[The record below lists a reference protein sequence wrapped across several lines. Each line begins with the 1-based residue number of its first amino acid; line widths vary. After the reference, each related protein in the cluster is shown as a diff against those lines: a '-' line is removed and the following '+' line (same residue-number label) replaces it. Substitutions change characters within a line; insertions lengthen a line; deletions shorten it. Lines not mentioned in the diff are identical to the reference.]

1 MSKFFEQ
8 YNAVLEKNLQKVRLK
23 VDPLNKYAEDYGQ
36 YDGYVGYILAETENE
51 IKFFYNSSTLN
62 IPKKAVVIENMVA
75 NYLQGAA
82 GQKPV
87 GALGALGSITRG
99 VAGTAARAVFGPQ
112 VTGTSAVPG
121 SDTNNSTQKTPTTSK
136 DRITMIS
143 QDMLGKSFG
152 VVDSKGTAS
161 FTGSSNKTF
170 YILKIQL
177 LNKTKN
183 VLENKSFRDIA
194 NFYTYLFENTNQ
206 PPPIPPTNQPP
217 PIPPTNQPPQK
228 AGIKFTDI
236 ISKPEFLNEN
246 ALFTC
251 MNIKDNSLVQGYGL
265 LTRVPNSNDF
275 VINFS
280 AQQS

>member
-1 MSKFFEQ
+1 
-8 YNAVLEKNLQKVRLK
+8 VLEKNLQKVRLK

-51 IKFFYNSSTLN
+51 IKFFYNNSTLN
-62 IPKKAVVIENMVA
+62 IPKKAVVIENMVT

-136 DRITMIS
+136 DGITMIS
-143 QDMLGKSFG
+143 QDMLGKSFR

-170 YILKIQL
+170 YILKMQL
-177 LNKTKN
+177 LNKTRN

-194 NFYTYLFENTNQ
+194 NFYTYLFESNFVLPQQQKPQ
-206 PPPIPPTNQPP
+206 PPAPTTNTPPTSTAPL
-217 PIPPTNQPPQK
+217 PQK

-236 ISKPEFLNEN
+236 TSKPDFLNEN

>member
-51 IKFFYNSSTLN
+51 IKFFYNNSTLN

-143 QDMLGKSFG
+143 QDMLGKSFR

-177 LNKTKN
+177 LNKTRN

-194 NFYTYLFENTNQ
+194 NFYTYLFENTN
-206 PPPIPPTNQPP
+206 PPPIPPTNPP

-236 ISKPEFLNEN
+236 TSKPEFLNEN

-265 LTRVPNSNDF
+265 LARVPNSNDF